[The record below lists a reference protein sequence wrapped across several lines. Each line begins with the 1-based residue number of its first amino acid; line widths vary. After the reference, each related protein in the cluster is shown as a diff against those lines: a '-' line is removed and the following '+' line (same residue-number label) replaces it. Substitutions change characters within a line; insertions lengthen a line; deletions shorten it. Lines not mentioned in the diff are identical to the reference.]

1 MVETLAGIWL
11 FLLTAAAGFLA
22 GRYLGNK
29 KRPEPKRGKSDV
41 EPAFGWQE
49 LLNFLQYDGSGLPP
63 TYQNTERVND
73 GGETKHHGT
82 AGAERVYPRH
92 RV

>member
-22 GRYLGNK
+22 GRYTGREK
-29 KRPEPKRGKSDV
+29 KPARKPEKGTF
-41 EPAFGWQE
+41 EPEFGWQE
-49 LLNFLQYDGSGLPP
+49 WLNFLQYDGSGLPQ
-63 TYQNTERVND
+63 TQHRERVND
-73 GGETKHHGT
+73 GGETQYHGT
-82 AGAERVYPRH
+82 AGTDRVYPRR

>member
-22 GRYLGNK
+22 GRYGG
-29 KRPEPKRGKSDV
+29 RGKKPERKPEKTNLES
-41 EPAFGWQE
+41 EFGWQQW
-49 LLNFLQYDGSGLPP
+49 LNFLQYDGSGLPQ

-82 AGAERVYPRH
+82 AGAKRVYPRSS
-92 RV
+92 V